1 MEEEEFPQFY
11 HLKPTLD
18 LKEQAMQPPAA
29 SGVASGAEPTSPGPA
44 APTAPTATTPLSRR
58 PTATEGHHVFP
69 ENRKG
74 VSFEKLFAPYLAG
87 ASQITITD
95 PYIRLFYQVRNVME
109 LVEVVLRQKAP
120 EERVVIHLVTG
131 PDEGNIGHQREYLD
145 SIVTACTGTGVDFTW
160 AFDGTGTLHARHI
173 VTETGWKISLDRGL
187 DIFQQYPMNDA
198 FSLANRLQEQRAV
211 KQFEVT
217 YLRIAEAVR

>member
-1 MEEEEFPQFY
+1 VEEEEFPQFY